1 MLGRLRDPF
10 AAGALR
16 AKDKPFLEAAMAAA
30 AFVAAT
36 DEVIGLGRRHT
47 LDQIL
52 DGVERLKAFEVQ
64 AAVALFDDYV
74 RHFRSAPDRARSRA
88 LKAISAAGGRPEAAE
103 LLLRIA
109 TAMARAEGEVSAEAR
124 ARVDKI
130 ARGLG
135 IVAPPETCPEAPPEA
150 APGTTSGTAL
160 ESTPPEVAPEATPT
174 EAPPTKTTPTCTFE
188 RFWNLT

>member
-1 MLGRLRDPF
+1 VLSRLRDPF
-10 AAGALR
+10 AAGVRR

-36 DEVIGLGRRHT
+36 DEVVGLGRRHT

-64 AAVALFDDYV
+64 AAVALFDEYI

-103 LLLRIA
+103 LLIRIA
-109 TAMARAEGEVSAEAR
+109 TAMARAEGSISAEAR
-124 ARVDKI
+124 TRVDSI
-130 ARGLG
+130 APLGRARIRPQIRRLRRLSAWNRRPHPSRGLH
-135 IVAPPETCPEAPPEA
+135 EASDRP
-150 APGTTSGTAL
+150 
-160 ESTPPEVAPEATPT
+160 
-174 EAPPTKTTPTCTFE
+174 
-188 RFWNLT
+188 